1 MFTVTDGHFVT
12 FCMSRRR
19 HEMYIDHGWLSVPR
33 RIPTLQHGPG
43 FYLGNGRGAPRLCT
57 VGQSAISARVSLLW
71 QQHKHK
77 VSASA
82 LYSLYAWLWKAV
94 HIPVHLTWYVH
105 GIILFHVADVSVVW
119 SFLESLRMLVLFLVF
134 IKLLCQWITHF
145 SHDTIFVTNP
155 VVFMLSDLIS
165 YWWHA

>member
-1 MFTVTDGHFVT
+1 MSLAAFPHYSTDPDFTWGMVG
-12 FCMSRRR
+12 
-19 HEMYIDHGWLSVPR
+19 VP
-33 RIPTLQHGPG
+33 PG
-43 FYLGNGRGAPRLCT
+43 CALLGNLQSVHGFRCCDSSTNAKCQRVLCT
-57 VGQSAISARVSLLW
+57 RSMSGCLL
-71 QQHKHK
+71 
-77 VSASA
+77 SN
-82 LYSLYAWLWKAV
+82 WKAV

-145 SHDTIFVTNP
+145 LHDTIFVTNP